1 MPPKNA
7 NSHGSATPH
16 TAGLPADAS
25 ARQPLEPEAHG
36 STLKELRKQSSVAAD
51 ACTALRFAHTGRTN
65 PSGEEC
71 FLFWAPLRRGLSDPR
86 YFAGFPA
93 LEARADILRIHA
105 VFGPAVRRLAELV
118 AASGPTHTI
127 DVAAEDMGTR
137 YVMYE
142 FFMLSVAREDSL
154 LAPPLYNWAAGW
166 ILWSTDFARLR
177 NMSVVPRATDPL
189 PALAALL
196 VRNPS
201 PFPWVKDEADFLA
214 LVSGRPPP
222 PPTLPPPAPVAFAPP
237 AVPAGAPAGKNMAM
251 APTAAATKR
260 GFVWCPY
267 HNKMGTHSAQECSKN
282 PLNSGLAPP
291 PQQQHPQ
298 QHQQNQQQQK
308 IPKTEGAQ
316 NPVPPRDRARALCAE
331 KGIPFPAGADD
342 AWVASLLAAFGP

>member
-7 NSHGSATPH
+7 NSRGSATPH

-127 DVAAEDMGTR
+127 DVESGRKRTEFNTNSTTRQRSFPLTTNLHRKNTGTSR
-137 YVMYE
+137 PRRPE
-142 FFMLSVAREDSL
+142 PRPTLSTKLPS
-154 LAPPLYNWAAGW
+154 LAP
-166 ILWSTDFARLR
+166 STSGAW
-177 NMSVVPRATDPL
+177 RAT
-189 PALAALL
+189 
-196 VRNPS
+196 
-201 PFPWVKDEADFLA
+201 
-214 LVSGRPPP
+214 
-222 PPTLPPPAPVAFAPP
+222 
-237 AVPAGAPAGKNMAM
+237 
-251 APTAAATKR
+251 
-260 GFVWCPY
+260 
-267 HNKMGTHSAQECSKN
+267 
-282 PLNSGLAPP
+282 
-291 PQQQHPQ
+291 
-298 QHQQNQQQQK
+298 
-308 IPKTEGAQ
+308 
-316 NPVPPRDRARALCAE
+316 
-331 KGIPFPAGADD
+331 
-342 AWVASLLAAFGP
+342 